1 MNYRSLLVHLD
12 GDKHCAARIDL
23 AIRLARQ
30 HGSHLVGVACTGAI
44 YMPVGSEAT
53 VAHAELEALVQDA
66 LRDRIEAAAQQFRDA
81 CAAANFKAFEV
92 VVDERDKAAAL
103 VERAHCSDLV
113 ILTQE
118 LPMAVRTPMLSS
130 TVEQVVMDSAR
141 PTLVIPHAGHFDDF
155 SKPALVAWDDSR
167 EAARAVYDALPLLR
181 QCEEVQLV
189 TWDEHRPGR
198 HPPSAPMQ
206 ERLEALRRWLLWH
219 GVTAEARVETT
230 ATPIAEAML
239 SRAADF
245 GSGLIVMGAY
255 GHTRL
260 AERVLGGATRGLLQS
275 MTVPVLMSH

>member
-12 GDKHCAARIDL
+12 SDKHCAARIDL
-23 AIRLARQ
+23 AIGLARQ
-30 HGSHLVGVACTGAI
+30 HESHLVGVACTGAI
-44 YMPVGSEAT
+44 YMPVGTEAT
-53 VAHAELEALVQDA
+53 MAHAELEALVQDA
-66 LRDRIEAAAQQFRDA
+66 LRDRVEAAAQQFRDA

-92 VVDERDKAAAL
+92 VVDERDRAGAI

-118 LPMAVRTPMLSS
+118 QPAAVRAPLFAS

-141 PTLVIPHAGHFDDF
+141 PTLVIPHAGRFGDF

-167 EAARAVYDALPLLR
+167 EAARAVFDALPLLR

-189 TWDEHRPGR
+189 TWDEHRPG
-198 HPPSAPMQ
+198 HHAPSAPMQ

-239 SRAADF
+239 SRAADL

-260 AERVLGGATRGLLQS
+260 SERVLGGATRGLLQS